1 MTIERPNPQLNIPG
15 KDRAVRAMFEEIAPS
30 YDRLNHLLSLNIDKR
45 WRRLVVRQ
53 LRDLIERPEAMA
65 LDLCC
70 GTADLTIEL
79 ARYTRVI
86 GCDFCHPM
94 LVLGH
99 QKVGNT
105 ANGAYLTEGDALRL
119 PFAEGQFDAVTIAF
133 GLRNLAHV
141 EGGLSEMR
149 RVLKPG
155 GRVAIL
161 EFSQPVLPLLRPL
174 FQFYFH
180 QILPRI
186 GGLISGSSEA
196 YRYLPQ
202 SVRHFP
208 DQRALAEMMRSVG
221 FESVRYQNLSGGI
234 AALHLGERP
243 LA

>member
-1 MTIERPNPQLNIPG
+1 MTKESPNPQLNIPG

-79 ARYTRVI
+79 ARHTRVI

-105 ANGAYLTEGDALRL
+105 ANRAYLTEGDALRL

>member
-1 MTIERPNPQLNIPG
+1 MTLERPNPQLNVPG

-53 LRDLIERPEAMA
+53 LRDLIERPGAIA

-79 ARYTRVI
+79 AHHTQVI

-99 QKVGNT
+99 QKVEGL
-105 ANGAYLTEGDALRL
+105 AGRAYLTEGDALRL
-119 PFAEGQFDAVTIAF
+119 PFGEGEFDAVTIAF

-161 EFSQPVLPLLRPL
+161 EFSQPVLPILRPL

-208 DQRALAEMMRSVG
+208 DQRGLAEMMRQVG
-221 FESVRYQNLSGGI
+221 FEAVRYQNLSGGI